1 MFFGY
6 IERELLWME
15 INPNWQPTKLPE
27 NLELEID
34 KGQGKQDIWECQ
46 CEEIQEAVKKQSV
59 KKLQ

>member
-6 IERELLWME
+6 IERELLSME

-27 NLELEID
+27 NIQLEID
-34 KGQGKQDIWECQ
+34 REQCKQDIWQCQ

-59 KKLQ
+59 KKLK